1 MDFSS
6 SYFVRESSP
15 EWEEEGAEVGSHISK
30 GSRGGPATPEA
41 GVRTWRVRKG
51 SGLPQTFHSSDS
63 GEEAPHRG
71 LLKNIK

>member
-6 SYFVRESSP
+6 SYFMRESSP
-15 EWEEEGAEVGSHISK
+15 EVGGGGAEVGSRISK
-30 GSRGGPATPEA
+30 GSRGGSATPEA